1 MTKVRRRIME
11 CKISRGSKNA
21 KSVAAPARRGWPGE
35 AQALPNGAR
44 AIMSSRVQ
52 PKDDLDYSPTP
63 PWATRA
69 LIERVFPILGVRDL
83 ASVWEPA
90 CGEGHMAEVL
100 REFFAEVTATDVF
113 DYGYGDAEHDFL
125 D

>member
-1 MTKVRRRIME
+1 
-11 CKISRGSKNA
+11 
-21 KSVAAPARRGWPGE
+21 
-35 AQALPNGAR
+35 
-44 AIMSSRVQ
+44 MSSRVQ

-69 LIERVFPILGVRDL
+69 LIERVFPILGVRDF

-113 DYGYGDAEHDFL
+113 DYGYGDVVYDFL